1 MTVVHSH
8 IGNVGDGIGICTE
21 LGRSIDVSH

>member
-1 MTVVHSH
+1 MTVFHSH